1 MTMNTVNVATLKE
14 KLSYY
19 LGLVKKGQEVVVTSH
34 RHPVARI
41 LPSDAPTVRILEP
54 TRPVKDLLKIKGVKR
69 RRSVSAVETLLS
81 DRRRR

>member
-1 MTMNTVNVATLKE
+1 MTVVNVATLKE

-19 LGLVKKGQEVVVTSH
+19 LGLVKDGQEIVVTSH

-41 LPSDAPTVRILEP
+41 LPPSTPSAEVTKPS
-54 TRPVKDLLKIKGVKR
+54 RPVKDLKKVTGIKR
-69 RRSVSAVETLLS
+69 RRSMSAVQRLLD

>member
-1 MTMNTVNVATLKE
+1 MVMNIVNVATLKE

-19 LGLVKKGQEVVVTSH
+19 LGLVKKGQQVVVTSH

-41 LPSDAPTVRILEP
+41 LPSDAPTTRILEP
-54 TRPVKDLLKIKGVKR
+54 SRPVKDLLKIKGVKR
-69 RRSVSAVETLLS
+69 RRSVAAVETLLS

>member
-1 MTMNTVNVATLKE
+1 MTMTTVDVATLKE

-19 LGLVKKGQEVVVTSH
+19 LGLVKMGQEVVVKSH

-41 LPSDAPTVRILEP
+41 LRTDTPTVRIVEP
-54 TRPVKDLLKIKGVKR
+54 SRPVKDLLKIKGVKR

>member
-1 MTMNTVNVATLKE
+1 MSMNAVNVARLKE
-14 KLSYY
+14 KLSHY

-41 LPSDAPTVRILEP
+41 IPISAPSVRISEP
-54 TRPVKDLLKIKGVKR
+54 SRPVKDLFKLKGVKLKR
-69 RRSVSAVETLLS
+69 ARSAVKSLLD

>member
-1 MTMNTVNVATLKE
+1 MTMNTVNVAMLKE

-19 LGLVKKGQEVVVTSH
+19 LSLVKKGQEVVVTSH

-41 LPSDAPTVRILEP
+41 LPSEAPTVQILEP
-54 TRPVKDLLKIKGVKR
+54 RRPVKDLLKIKGIKR
-69 RRSVSAVETLLS
+69 RRAVSAVETLFS